1 MIRRRRPLLVAVVVV
16 ASSLV
21 ACSLPYSIW
30 LLPFSTARHLMFGLA
45 TERDGSDVLPLT
57 HIEVVSCRRIA
68 ADLSE
73 VPARTFWLALGWDT
87 QSESRV
93 HRLTYG
99 RTPPGLRDKIAAR
112 KLEPGCYDA
121 SVSAGAASGSVTIR
135 VLGDGRVRESTAAE
149 RDSMGVIMSRRTRA
163 EIHDAD
169 SAIEKCKAG
178 YAAAKTA
185 SDSSRVDRTVWT
197 DSARLGSY
205 DCDFFRRYYWSQFGD
220 RR

>member
-45 TERDGSDVLPLT
+45 TERDGSDALPLT
-57 HIEVVSCRRIA
+57 HIEVVSCHTIS

-73 VPARTFWLALGWDT
+73 VPPRTFWLAMGWDT
-87 QSESRV
+87 QPESRV

-99 RTPPGLRDKIAAR
+99 GTPPGLRDKIAAR
-112 KLEPGCYDA
+112 KLEPGCYHA
-121 SVSAGAASGSVTIR
+121 SVAAGAASGGVMFW
-135 VLGDGRVRESTAAE
+135 VLADDRVRESTAAE
-149 RDSMGVIMSRRTRA
+149 RDSMGAIIGRRTRA
-163 EIHDAD
+163 EIQDAD
-169 SAIEKCKAG
+169 RAIDKCKAG

-205 DCDFFRRYYWSQFGD
+205 GCDFFRQYYWSRFGD